1 MTKRR
6 ALFSSHLRFL
16 LSFFLGLALVG
27 SMVVFQEQVGSTSSE
42 PPQVEQQAQALIDKG
57 QQQLSQ
63 GHASSAV
70 ETWKQAEQLFRQ
82 MTDAEGVTGSLVNQS
97 VALQALGEYP
107 RACTSLAEAL
117 ALDSS
122 VCPGPFQAE
131 ESPAKVKT
139 VLAQALSK
147 QAVSPVQALALHNLG
162 DVHRQ
167 LGNLETSET
176 VLRQGLEKA
185 QQRSPESDAS
195 GLLLSLAN
203 TKRAFYSR
211 SRSLYQRQAMEAD
224 QDQPTLQTAL
234 AQARQA
240 LKLYQTATQKQSSP
254 ATTLA
259 AKLNQLALLLD
270 LEEWAT
276 SEARF
281 GVASLKAFHLEAQPR
296 IIPLAQQLI
305 TTDFSQ
311 LPALEAINTR
321 TNLANSLLKIEQ
333 SSELAPLLEKAGQ
346 NPGQLALEYARTA
359 MQAAEQ
365 VGNLRLQSAAAGLM
379 GRLHRQQS
387 QPQLAR
393 REFTAA
399 MQAAQ
404 ADEAWDLAYQSQK
417 ELGDIYEQQG
427 NLNQATASYG
437 AAVSSLEQVRG
448 TLLASDPEFQF
459 SFREKV
465 EPVYQRYMRLLLA
478 ESNPNLK
485 EVIQINEQLQQAEL
499 ENYLK
504 CEKLDLVSPNQI
516 EEYKS
521 HPTFLYVLNL
531 GDRFEEIILTPDGK
545 LHRHRPDTAIV
556 ADNANR
562 LLTYLTDKSLAFT
575 PETAYLP
582 YAQALYDQLIAP
594 IKLFIPTSG
603 TLVFSLDSTLQ
614 SIPMDMLYDGEAYLF
629 EQYSTALTLGSRIR
643 PPQALPPDKLKIL
656 LAGLSEASPSFQSAQ
671 VPDNLQPLPVVQ
683 NEIDKISVVASSNKE
698 LLNDTFTH
706 QRFQELVHSF
716 PIVHVATH
724 GQFSSN
730 PDQTNILAWDQPIN
744 VSEFS
749 SLLREQG
756 NQVTLELLTLSAC
769 ETAKGDKRSALGMA
783 GVAVRAGARSTLAS
797 LWLVDE
803 ESTAELMNEFYKNL
817 QAGVPKAE
825 AKRQAQLTL
834 RRNPQT
840 ANPYLWGPFV
850 LVGSWL

>member
-57 QQQLSQ
+57 QQQLIQ

-70 ETWKQAEQLFRQ
+70 ETWKQAEQRFRQ

-185 QQRSPESDAS
+185 QQRSPEFDVS
-195 GLLLSLAN
+195 GLFLSLAN
-203 TKRAFYSR
+203 TERAFYSR
-211 SRSLYQRQAMEAD
+211 SRSLYQRQSLETD
-224 QDQPTLQTAL
+224 QDKVALQAAL
-234 AQARQA
+234 QYARQA
-240 LKLYQTATQKQSSP
+240 LKLYQAATEKQSSP
-254 ATTLA
+254 SMTLA
-259 AKLNQLALLLD
+259 AQLNQLSLLLD

-281 GVASLKAFHLEAQPR
+281 GVASLKAFHRETQPR

-305 TTDFSQ
+305 TADFSQ

-333 SSELAPLLEKAGQ
+333 SSELAPLLRKA
-346 NPGQLALEYARTA
+346 PGRLALENARTA

-404 ADEAWDLAYQSQK
+404 AGEAWDLAYQWQK

-437 AAVSSLEQVRG
+437 AAVNSLEQVRG

-465 EPVYQRYMRLLLA
+465 EPVYQRYMQLLLA
-478 ESNPNLK
+478 ASNPNLK
-485 EVIQINEQLQQAEL
+485 EVVMINEQLQQAEL

-516 EEYKS
+516 EENKS
-521 HPTFLYVLNL
+521 QPTFLYVLNL
-531 GDRFEEIILTPDGK
+531 GDRFEEIVLTPDGK
-545 LHRHRPDTAIV
+545 FHRHTPDTAILT
-556 ADNANR
+556 DNANR
-562 LLTYLTDKSLAFT
+562 FLTYLTDKSLAFT

-582 YAQALYDQLIAP
+582 YAQALYDQLVAP
-594 IKLFIPTSG
+594 IKPFIPTSG
-603 TLVFSLDSTLQ
+603 TFIFSLDSTLQ
-614 SIPMDMLYDGEAYLF
+614 SIPMDMLYDGKAYLF
-629 EQYSTALTLGSRIR
+629 EQYSTALMLGSRIR
-643 PPQALPPDKLKIL
+643 APQAIPPKNLKIL
-656 LAGLSEASPSFQSAQ
+656 LAGVSEASPSFKSAQ

-683 NEIDKISVVASSNKE
+683 NEIDKIIEVASSNKQ
-698 LLNDTFTH
+698 LLNETFTH
-706 QRFQELVHSF
+706 QRFQELVHTF

-730 PDQTNILAWDQPIN
+730 PDRTNILAWDQPIN

-749 SLLREQG
+749 TLLSREQG
-756 NQVTLELLTLSAC
+756 DQVSLELLTLSAC
-769 ETAKGDKRSALGMA
+769 ETARGDKRSALGLA

>member
-6 ALFSSHLRFL
+6 ALFSNHVRFL

-27 SMVVFQEQVGSTSSE
+27 SMVVFKEQVGSTSSE
-42 PPQVEQQAQALIDKG
+42 PPQADQQAQALIDKG
-57 QQQLSQ
+57 QQQLIQ

-82 MTDAEGVTGSLVNQS
+82 IRDAEGVTGSLVNQS

-107 RACTSLAEAL
+107 RACTSLVQAL
-117 ALDSS
+117 ALESS
-122 VCPGPFQAE
+122 VCPDPFQAE

-139 VLAQALSK
+139 ALAQALSN
-147 QAVSPVQALALHNLG
+147 QPIPPVQALALRNLG

-167 LGNLETSET
+167 LGHLETSET
-176 VLRQGLEKA
+176 VLRQGVEVA
-185 QQRSPESDAS
+185 QRSPESDVS
-195 GLLLSLAN
+195 GLFLSLAN
-203 TKRAFYSR
+203 TERAFYSR
-211 SRSLYQRQAMEAD
+211 SRSLYQRQSLETD
-224 QDQPTLQTAL
+224 QDKVALQAAL
-234 AQARQA
+234 QYARQA
-240 LKLYQTATQKQSSP
+240 LKLSQTATEKQTSP
-254 ATTLA
+254 SMTLA
-259 AKLNQLALLLD
+259 AQLNQLSLLLD
-270 LEEWAT
+270 LEEWAR
-276 SEARF
+276 SEAPF
-281 GVASLKAFHLEAQPR
+281 GVAALEFFQKETQPR

-305 TTDFSQ
+305 SADISQ

-333 SSELAPLLEKAGQ
+333 SSELAPLLERAGQ
-346 NPGQLALEYARTA
+346 NPGQLALENARTA

-379 GRLHRQQS
+379 GQLHRQQS
-387 QPQLAR
+387 QPQLAS

-404 ADEAWDLAYQSQK
+404 AGEAWDLAYQWQK

-437 AAVSSLEQVRG
+437 AAVNSLEQVRG

-465 EPVYQRYMRLLLA
+465 EPVYQRYMRSLLA
-478 ESNPNLK
+478 ASNPNLK
-485 EVIQINEQLQQAEL
+485 AVLQINEQLQQAEL

-504 CEKLDLVSPNQI
+504 CEKLDLISPNQI
-516 EEYKS
+516 EEKS
-521 HPTFLYVLNL
+521 HQTFLHVLNL
-531 GDRFEEIILTPDGK
+531 GDRFEEIVLTPDGK
-545 LHRHRPDTAIV
+545 FHRHTPDTAILT
-556 ADNANR
+556 DNANR
-562 LLTYLTDKSLAFT
+562 FLTYLTDKSLAFT

-594 IKLFIPTSG
+594 IKPFIPTSG

-614 SIPMDMLYDGEAYLF
+614 SIPMDMLYDGKAYLF
-629 EQYSTALTLGSRIR
+629 EQYSTALMLGSRIR
-643 PPQALPPDKLKIL
+643 PPQAIPPKNLKIL
-656 LAGLSEASPSFQSAQ
+656 LAGVSEASPSFKSAQ

-683 NEIDKISVVASSNKE
+683 NEIDKIIEVASSNKQ
-698 LLNDTFTH
+698 LLNETFTH
-706 QRFQELVHSF
+706 QRFQELVHTF

-730 PDQTNILAWDQPIN
+730 PDRTNILAWDQPIN

-749 SLLREQG
+749 TLLSREQG
-756 NQVTLELLTLSAC
+756 DQVSLELLTLSAC
-769 ETAKGDKRSALGMA
+769 ETARGDKRSALGLA

-834 RRNPQT
+834 RQNPQT